1 VVLVLDAF
9 GFVDDAGGA
18 VVDAAAV
25 AAAPAVLS
33 VWFLHPAASA
43 WSLRGRRRKRAD
55 ASLWFWRTGLLM
67 APLAGGAAV
76 AAYRLPGEQWGLL
89 FGWLAIWG
97 WAGTIVHGMLTRI
110 VPFLVWLHRFA
121 PVVGEAPVPS
131 VRALLP
137 DSRVRV
143 GLVLHAGSVL
153 LGACGILSG
162 SDLLVRAAGLALLA
176 TAGWLLGSLVQ
187 VARRRP

>member
-1 VVLVLDAF
+1 
-9 GFVDDAGGA
+9 
-18 VVDAAAV
+18 
-25 AAAPAVLS
+25 
-33 VWFLHPAASA
+33 
-43 WSLRGRRRKRAD
+43 
-55 ASLWFWRTGLLM
+55 
-67 APLAGGAAV
+67 
-76 AAYRLPGEQWGLL
+76 
-89 FGWLAIWG
+89 
-97 WAGTIVHGMLTRI
+97 MLTRI